1 MSIDSKLV
9 DLLRHPDS
17 RVFAFDPNGAHSV
30 ATPAAVL
37 EIGGEPIDAET
48 PLDIIESSSHGPAV
62 AAFEHARRN
71 GRGTASVAMVDHS
84 DSYWLEIYNLEEG
97 FACFVAVLVPFDAAD
112 TTDMPQASL
121 APIRTTYDLGV
132 TGTVLAIG
140 PDFTEM
146 LGWRAKEIVG
156 KSSLDFIHP
165 DDHEA
170 GIVSW
175 IELLGRE
182 HSSTR
187 LRQRF
192 KTSGGDWIWCEET
205 NHNHLSDE
213 PSVVLCEIV
222 DVSRE
227 MAAHSALE
235 RREQLLERLSQAL
248 PTGFLYIEDGDE
260 TPATLCNDQWKVLT
274 GLDGEGGVA
283 ELLSALEDPIPARE
297 ATKRAVGEGI
307 DCDLDV
313 TFAKRLGECQYG
325 TLHLRPM
332 TTNERHVGILITL
345 DDVTR
350 LRTYQ
355 LQLADQT
362 RRDPL
367 TGIYNRLGIEA
378 ALEAS
383 LAESR
388 DDSEMAVLFIDL
400 DRFKAIND
408 THGHAI
414 GDHVL
419 ELVAKRIDDLLRAD
433 DAVGRIG
440 GDEFLVALGSATS
453 LTDAELVADRIQRAI
468 PALAD
473 LIPADI
479 ELSASIGVALTQ
491 PNDDFDTL
499 LRRADGAMYEAKR
512 AKAGGR

>member
-1 MSIDSKLV
+1 MV
-9 DLLRHPDS
+9 
-17 RVFAFDPNGAHSV
+17 
-30 ATPAAVL
+30 TPAAIL
-37 EIGGEPIDAET
+37 EIGGAQIDAET
-48 PLDIIESSSHGPAV
+48 PLDVIESISHGHAV
-62 AAFEHARRN
+62 AAFEYARRN
-71 GRGTASVAMVDHS
+71 GRGTASVVLVDDA
-84 DSYWLEIYNLEEG
+84 DSYWLEIYNLEVEFG
-97 FACFVAVLVPFDAAD
+97 CFVAVLVPADTAD
-112 TTDMPQASL
+112 TTDVAQASH
-121 APIRTTYDLGV
+121 APVRTTYELGA
-132 TGTVLAIG
+132 TGTVVAIG
-140 PDFTEM
+140 PAFTAM
-146 LGWRAKEIVG
+146 LGWKEEEIVG

-192 KTSGGDWIWCEET
+192 KTSRGEWIWCEET
-205 NHNHLSDE
+205 NHNYLSDE
-213 PSVVLCEIV
+213 PPVVVCEIV

-227 MAAHSALE
+227 MAAHAALE

-248 PTGFLYIEDGDE
+248 PTGFLYIEDDDE
-260 TPATLCNDQWKVLT
+260 APATLCNDQWKVLT
-274 GLDGEGGVA
+274 GLDGEGGVEA
-283 ELLSALEDPIPARE
+283 LISTLEDPTSARE
-297 ATKRAVGEGI
+297 ATKRALGDGI
-307 DCDLDV
+307 DSDLDV
-313 TFAKRLGECQYG
+313 TFAERLGECRYG

-332 TTNERHVGILITL
+332 STNGQHVGILITL

-383 LAESR
+383 LAASR
-388 DDSEMAVLFIDL
+388 DDTEMAVLFIDL

-408 THGHAI
+408 SHGHAI

-440 GDEFLVALGSATS
+440 GDEFLVVLGSATS
-453 LTDAELVADRIQRAI
+453 LADAELVAERIQQAI

-479 ELSASIGVALTQ
+479 ELSASIGLARTQ
-491 PNDDFDTL
+491 PNDDFDAL

-512 AKAGGR
+512 AKALER